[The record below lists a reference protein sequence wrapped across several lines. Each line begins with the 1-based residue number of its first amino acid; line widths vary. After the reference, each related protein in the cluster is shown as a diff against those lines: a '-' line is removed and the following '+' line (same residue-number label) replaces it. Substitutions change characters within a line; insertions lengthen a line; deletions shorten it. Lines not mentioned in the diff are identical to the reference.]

1 MMTRFRRDAF
11 GELFSEVNRIQEEL
25 QRLFGGNGVAPL
37 GPAVNVWADD
47 HNFYAEAD
55 LPDLNL
61 DKLEV
66 FVTDG
71 NQLTIQGERTAP
83 EIKGAVWVRQERPF
97 GRFTRVLTLPTL
109 VDTDK
114 VEAKYDNGV
123 LKLTLPKSEAAKP
136 RKIAIK
142 A

>member
-1 MMTRFRRDAF
+1 MSRFRRDAF
-11 GELFSEVNRIQEEL
+11 GELFTEVNRIQEEL
-25 QRLFGGNGVAPL
+25 QRMFGGPAPG
-37 GPAVNVWADD
+37 GPAVNVWSDD
-47 HNFYAEAD
+47 NNFYAEAD
-55 LPDLNL
+55 LPDLSL

-71 NQLTIQGERTAP
+71 NQLTIQGERKAP
-83 EIKGAVWVRQERPF
+83 EVPGAVWVRQERPF
-97 GRFTRVLTLPTL
+97 GQFTRVLALPSL

-114 VEAKYDNGV
+114 VEAKYEHGV

-136 RKIAIK
+136 RKITVK

>member
-1 MMTRFRRDAF
+1 MARFRRDAF
-11 GELFSEVNRIQEEL
+11 GELFTEVNRIQEEF
-25 QRLFGGNGVAPL
+25 QRLFGSGTSAPA

-47 HNFYAEAD
+47 NNFYAEAD

-71 NQLTIQGERTAP
+71 NQLTIQGERQAP
-83 EIKGAVWVRQERPF
+83 DVRGAVWVRQERPF
-97 GRFTRVLTLPTL
+97 GQFTRVLSLPTL

-114 VEAKYDNGV
+114 VEAKYEHGV

-136 RKIAIK
+136 RKITVK